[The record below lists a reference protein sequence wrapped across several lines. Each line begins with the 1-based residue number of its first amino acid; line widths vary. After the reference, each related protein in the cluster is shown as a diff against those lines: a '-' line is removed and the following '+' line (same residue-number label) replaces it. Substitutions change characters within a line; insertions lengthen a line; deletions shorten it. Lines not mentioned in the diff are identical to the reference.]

1 MSPCLQYRFSF
12 FISLYLNIN
21 FSMQLPDISICSIF
35 SLQCSYRNHCVH
47 LLSKR
52 YSLNNYQL
60 ICNFPGF
67 LLQWPWFIWPSKFF
81 LCPVDVKNEKKIN
94 HLESQIHKIL
104 QNLGCKN
111 FFLKTCTKHYIFFS
125 VPILHCNSQ
134 FTSHVDFSREVSYNL
149 ATNPWLFMQQVI
161 CFCLWDVNSKH

>member
-1 MSPCLQYRFSF
+1 MPPCLQYRFSF

-67 LLQWPWFIWPSKFF
+67 FYYNAPDLYGLVNFSCVLWMSKMK
-81 LCPVDVKNEKKIN
+81 KNSIILS
-94 HLESQIHKIL
+94 HSTIHKIL
-104 QNLGCKN
+104 QNLVCKN
-111 FFLKTCTKHYIFFS
+111 FFENMYQTLYILLCTISPLQLS
-125 VPILHCNSQ
+125 VHISC
-134 FTSHVDFSREVSYNL
+134 
-149 ATNPWLFMQQVI
+149 
-161 CFCLWDVNSKH
+161 